1 MTTRRVDHPG
11 AHAGS
16 AHPGGG
22 QRPGVRARGGALLPG
37 GVVGD
42 GRYRLLAQFGV
53 DQRGAAHLWRAR
65 DGQLRRD
72 VALTIIIGDPSDT
85 AAVQDARKTLDRAAH
100 AARFSHPAVSRV
112 LDVLTLGNG
121 ITATEGVLGMVV
133 ADWAQGTD
141 LVDLI
146 AEHPLPPATAI
157 RLIEPLAT
165 AVEQAHHQG
174 LVLGVDHPQRIRV
187 GGDGMLRLAFPG
199 PLPDSSLRDDV
210 KGLGAILYL
219 LLTGHWSLPG
229 GPEGIPMAPM
239 GQNGRVVP
247 PHALVPAVPADLSLA
262 SVRSIEDTSIGGIR
276 TSAALMN
283 VLQQVSAAETAT
295 ELMAPI
301 EDGEDDDGTIWTTRK
316 PVQDADRRKKLAI
329 GVTLLAVATVGILA
343 WVGMQLISFFSDDSG
358 PTGGPTAV
366 VNQQTQAPKTTANK
380 PAPPKPAGPI
390 QPGSLTEYNIQGTD
404 NPNRASRALDG
415 DPGSSWK
422 TSTYRQQLPAYKPGI
437 GLIASFADTTKL
449 AQITIDTPSEGTV
462 VEIRTADS
470 GTPDFEAT
478 KVIATAT
485 LKNGH
490 NEITL
495 PSGTKA
501 QHVVI
506 WLTKL
511 GETDKGFVSELTEV
525 TFQRAG

>member
-1 MTTRRVDHPG
+1 M
-11 AHAGS
+11 
-16 AHPGGG
+16 
-22 QRPGVRARGGALLPG
+22 RARGGTLLPG

-53 DQRGAAHLWRAR
+53 DQRSAAHLWRAR

-72 VALTIIIGDPSDT
+72 VALTILVGDASDT

-121 ITATEGVLGMVV
+121 ITATEGVLGIVV
-133 ADWAQGTD
+133 ADWSQGTD

-157 RLIEPLAT
+157 RLLEPLAN
-165 AVEQAHHQG
+165 AVESAHHQG
-174 LVLGVDHPQRIRV
+174 LVLGVDHPQRVRV
-187 GGDGMLRLAFPG
+187 GADGMLRLAFPG
-199 PLPDSSLRDDV
+199 PLPDSGLRDDV

-229 GPEGIPMAPM
+229 GPEGIPAAPD
-239 GQNGRVVP
+239 GPDGRVVP
-247 PHALVPAVPADLSLA
+247 PHALVPAVPADLSMA

-283 VLQQVSAAETAT
+283 VLQQVSADEAAT
-295 ELMAPI
+295 DLLSPI
-301 EDGEDDDGTIWTTRK
+301 EDDEDDGTVWTTRK

-343 WVGMQLISFFSDDSG
+343 WVGMQLISFFSDDSA
-358 PTGGPTAV
+358 PSGGPTAV
-366 VNQQTQAPKTTANK
+366 VNQQTQSPTTTTNK
-380 PAPPKPAGPI
+380 PAPPAPAGPVK
-390 QPGSLTEYNIQGTD
+390 PSNLAEFNIAEGPD
-404 NPNRASRALDG
+404 NPTKVGRATDG
-415 DPGSSWK
+415 DPATGWK
-422 TSTYRQQLPAYKPGI
+422 TSIYKQQLPTFKPGI
-437 GLIASFADTTKL
+437 GLIASFDAPAKL
-449 AQITIDTPSEGTV
+449 AQITIDTPSEGTL
-462 VEIRTADS
+462 VEIRSADS
-470 GTPDFEAT
+470 DHPDFTTT
-478 KVIATAT
+478 KVLATVT

-490 NEITL
+490 NEIAL
-495 PSGTKA
+495 PAGTQA
-501 QHVVI
+501 QHVII

-511 GETDKGFVSELTEV
+511 AETDKGFVTELTEV
-525 TFQRAG
+525 GFQRAG

>member
-1 MTTRRVDHPG
+1 VTTRRVDHPG
-11 AHAGS
+11 AHT
-16 AHPGGG
+16 GGA
-22 QRPGVRARGGALLPG
+22 QRAGVRAHGGTLLPG

-85 AAVQDARKTLDRAAH
+85 SAVQDARKTLDRAAH

-121 ITATEGVLGMVV
+121 VTANEGVLGMVV
-133 ADWAQGTD
+133 ADWSQGTD
-141 LVDLI
+141 LIDLI
-146 AEHPLPPATAI
+146 AEHPLPPTTAI
-157 RLIEPLAT
+157 RLLEPLAS

-199 PLPDSSLRDDV
+199 PLPEATLRDDV

-219 LLTGHWSLPG
+219 LLTGHWSLQG
-229 GPEGIPMAPM
+229 GPEGVPMAPV
-239 GQNGRVVP
+239 GPDGRVLP
-247 PHALVPAVPADLSLA
+247 PHALVPAVPGDLSMA

-295 ELMAPI
+295 ELMQPI
-301 EDGEDDDGTIWTTRK
+301 EDAEDDDGTIWTTRR

-358 PTGGPTAV
+358 PTGGPAAV
-366 VNQQTQAPKTTANK
+366 VNQQTQAPPKTTK
-380 PAPPKPAGPI
+380 PAPPKPAGPL
-390 QPGSLTEYNIQGTD
+390 QPGSLNEYNIAEGPD
-404 NPNRASRALDG
+404 NPTKVSRAIDG
-415 DPGSSWK
+415 DPGSGWK
-422 TSTYRQQLPAYKPGI
+422 TSIYKQQLPTFKPGI
-437 GLIASFADTTKL
+437 GLVAAFTEPAKL
-449 AQITIDTPSEGTV
+449 AQITIDSPSEGTV

-470 GTPDFEAT
+470 DNPDFNAT
-478 KVIATAT
+478 KLITTVT
-485 LKNGH
+485 LKSGH
-490 NEITL
+490 NEINL
-495 PSGTKA
+495 PAGTQS
-501 QHVVI
+501 QHVII

-511 GETDKGFVSELTEV
+511 SETDKGFVSELTEV
-525 TFQRAG
+525 AFQRAG